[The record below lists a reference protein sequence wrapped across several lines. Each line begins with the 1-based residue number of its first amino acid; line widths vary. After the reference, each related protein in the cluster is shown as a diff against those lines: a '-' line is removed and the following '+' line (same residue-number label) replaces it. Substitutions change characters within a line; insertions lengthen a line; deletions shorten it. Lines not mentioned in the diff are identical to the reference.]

1 MPARWAQER
10 RPRRQR
16 APATGGVG
24 TDRRTS
30 HANIHFRLGN
40 ILEKKGDPAAAQA
53 EYAAARQV
61 YPDFRPDK
69 DTLRD

>member
-1 MPARWAQER
+1 
-10 RPRRQR
+10 
-16 APATGGVG
+16 
-24 TDRRTS
+24 
-30 HANIHFRLGN
+30 LGN
-40 ILEKKGDPAAAQA
+40 VLEKTGDPAAAQA

>member
-1 MPARWAQER
+1 MQLDRGQAALQQCLQLPLPA
-10 RPRRQR
+10 
-16 APATGGVG
+16 G
-24 TDRRTS
+24 TDHRTCY
-30 HANIHFRLGN
+30 ANIHFRLGN
-40 ILEKKGDPAAAQA
+40 ILEKKGDPAAARA